1 MRRPTATLETL
12 SRPLI
17 ETRRADASGIERVP
31 QVAAGARPAVVLAG
45 RPAAEWAPDSRRFR
59 RARLRI
65 VQKLPVWNDDRIV
78 SDRAHARYYH
88 LRPDHLGSV
97 RLGSARLG
105 SARLGSARLGS
116 ARLGSARLGSARLG
130 SARLGS
136 ARLGSAR
143 LGSVR
148 RFTEASAQHQPYSAA
163 TAYSALQRRNTILV
177 R

>member
-1 MRRPTATLETL
+1 VTSSWEVEIWSLLVPTRMRRPTATLETL

-78 SDRAHARYYH
+78 SDRAHARYYD

-97 RLGSARLG
+97 
-105 SARLGSARLGS
+105 
-116 ARLGSARLGSARLG
+116 
-130 SARLGS
+130 
-136 ARLGSAR
+136 R